1 MSGAASRDRGAR
13 AERAV
18 VNYLRSVGFPDAR
31 RHHGADGRAP
41 GDIMG
46 IPGVCIEV
54 KDRASSAWPTW
65 RQQLLDECPMGDV
78 PILVRRV
85 RGVGDVGQWDAEMP
99 WLWWSVYVR
108 PPDAYDC
115 PRTGVL
121 WVRTT
126 VADVVNALKEQR

>member
-1 MSGAASRDRGAR
+1 MTGRSSRDRGAR

-18 VNYLRSVGFPDAR
+18 VTYLRNNGWPDAR

-65 RQQLLDECPMGDV
+65 RAQLLDECPAGDV

-85 RGVGDVGQWDAEMP
+85 RGVGDVGLWDAEMNAWGWHSTTP
-99 WLWWSVYVR
+99 LNIHH
-108 PPDAYDC
+108 C
-115 PRTGVL
+115 PRTERT
-121 WVRTT
+121 WVRLTF
-126 VADVVNALKEQR
+126 ADVVNTLKAPT